1 MKTLLVRKGKSKFV
15 MGIKPFFTKK
25 VYLMERFLSIL
36 LSIVLGCGA
45 MASTLMAQT
54 NIERELRRL
63 NAKIER
69 EKVRTD
75 SLETQIRILLPELKN
90 ALEATVHAKK
100 QTDSIAI
107 LLVNRINTLHN
118 KIRILEDK
126 AEYTDS
132 TNFEILSQLVMI
144 ENKIITLTNSFTEM
158 YNLKKEDLYSVKNAK
173 LSAIEYKKLYLE
185 YLGYYQNSDFN
196 KAIKGFADL
205 VLTNPTHD
213 LADNSQYWLAECYYA
228 SKNFKRSIIEFEKVF
243 SFPGTDKDDDA
254 QLKLGLAYQSM
265 GNIEQ
270 ARAEYTRLL
279 DYFPNSEYY
288 QRAKEALKKLSVQ

>member
-25 VYLMERFLSIL
+25 VYLMERFLSLL
-36 LSIVLGCGA
+36 LSIVLSCGA

-158 YNLKKEDLYSVKNAK
+158 YNLKKEDLYTVKNAK

>member
-25 VYLMERFLSIL
+25 VYLMERFLSLL

-54 NIERELRRL
+54 NVERELRRL

-90 ALEATVHAKK
+90 ALEATVYAKK

-126 AEYTDS
+126 AEYSDS
-132 TNFEILSQLVMI
+132 TNFEILSQLIMI

-185 YLGYYQNSDFN
+185 YLGYYQNSDYN

-243 SFPGTDKDDDA
+243 SFPATDKDDDA

>member
-25 VYLMERFLSIL
+25 VYLMERFLSLL
-36 LSIVLGCGA
+36 LSIVLSCGA